1 MKQLKTRT
9 LFVLFFIL
17 ALILGMCALLVFY
30 VLNGASW
37 ASYSANRHVY
47 SNGSISSG
55 SIADRNGVTLYDCE
69 NNAYND
75 DYEIRVS
82 TVHAVGDRN
91 GSISV
96 GAKSVFADEL
106 VGFSLVFGTNG
117 TGNQVNLTLDAE
129 LNKVA
134 YEAMDGR
141 NGVVAL
147 YNYETG
153 DLLCML
159 STPAFDPD
167 NEDEIAAINAGDEE
181 YDGAYLNRFLSS
193 TYTPGS
199 TFKLVTSAAAIETL
213 GDLDS
218 FTYACDGSLEYDDG
232 STVTCPSAHGTVDFE
247 TALADSCN
255 GAFATLANEIG
266 GETLQQYAEEA
277 GLLSSLSVSGIPT
290 ATGSFSTTISAVDE
304 GWSGVGQYE
313 DLVNPC
319 AMLTL
324 MGCIASGG
332 EAAVPRLLLS
342 VTGSVGLT
350 TTESTETTSIGWA
363 SSTCQQLKTMMRNN
377 VVSHYGQS
385 QFGDLAVCAKSGTA
399 EVGSGSPH
407 AWFVGF
413 IDDEEYPYAFVV
425 VVENG
430 GWGSSV
436 AGSVA
441 AAVLE
446 AVCS

>member
-1 MKQLKTRT
+1 MKQLKKRT

-17 ALILGMCALLVFY
+17 ALILGMCVLLVFY

-55 SIADRNGVTLYDCE
+55 SIADRNGVVLYDCE
-69 NNAYND
+69 NDAYND

-82 TVHAVGDRN
+82 TVHAIGDRN

-106 VGFSLVFGTNG
+106 VGFSLIFGTNG
-117 TGNQVNLTLDAE
+117 TGNQVNLTLDAQ

-141 NGVVAL
+141 DGVVAL
-147 YNYETG
+147 YNYKTG

-167 NEDEIAAINAGDEE
+167 DEDEIAAINAGDES

-213 GDLDS
+213 SDLDS
-218 FTYACDGSLEYDDG
+218 FTFTCDGSLEYNDG

-350 TTESTETTSIGWA
+350 TTEATETTSIGWA
-363 SSTCQQLKTMMRNN
+363 SSTCEQLTTMMRNN

-425 VVENG
+425 IVENG

-446 AVCS
+446 AACS

>member
-17 ALILGMCALLVFY
+17 TLILGMCVLLVFY

-69 NNAYND
+69 NDAYND

-106 VGFSLVFGTNG
+106 VGFSLIFGTNG

-167 NEDEIAAINAGDEE
+167 DEDEIAAINAGDEE

-218 FTYACDGSLEYDDG
+218 FSYTCDGSLEYDDG

-255 GAFATLANEIG
+255 GAFAALANEIG
-266 GETLQQYAEEA
+266 SETLQQYAEEA
-277 GLLSSLSVSGIPT
+277 GLLSSLNVSGIPT
-290 ATGSFSTTISAVDE
+290 ATGNFSTTVSAVDE

-332 EAAVPRLLLS
+332 EAAAPRLLLS

-350 TTESTETTSIGWA
+350 TTESRETTSIGWD

-446 AVCS
+446 AACS

>member
-17 ALILGMCALLVFY
+17 ALILGMVVLLVFY

-55 SIADRNGVTLYDCE
+55 SIADRNGVILYDCE
-69 NNAYND
+69 NDAYND

-82 TVHAVGDRN
+82 TVHAIGDRN

-117 TGNQVNLTLDAE
+117 TGNQVNLTLDAQ

-141 NGVVAL
+141 DGVVAL

-167 NEDEIAAINAGDEE
+167 DEDEIAAINAGDES

-213 GDLDS
+213 SNLDS
-218 FTYACDGSLEYDDG
+218 FTFTCDGSLEYDDG

-290 ATGSFSTTISAVDE
+290 ATGSFSTTVSAVDE

-332 EAAVPRLLLS
+332 EAAAPRLLLS

-350 TTESTETTSIGWA
+350 TTEATETTSIGWD

-446 AVCS
+446 TACS

>member
-1 MKQLKTRT
+1 MKQLKSRT

-17 ALILGMCALLVFY
+17 ALILGMVVLLVLY

-55 SIADRNGVTLYDCE
+55 AIADRNGVILYDCE

-75 DYEIRVS
+75 DYEVRVS
-82 TVHAVGDRN
+82 TVHAIGDRN

-96 GAKSVFADEL
+96 GAKSVFADKL
-106 VGFSLVFGTNG
+106 VGFSLVFGTGG
-117 TGNQVNLTLDAE
+117 TGNQVNLTLDAQ

-141 NGVVAL
+141 SGVVAL
-147 YNYETG
+147 YNYESG

-159 STPAFDPD
+159 STPTFDPD
-167 NEDEIAAINAGDEE
+167 DEAEIAAINAGDEN

-213 GDLDS
+213 DDLGS
-218 FTYACDGSLEYDDG
+218 FTYTCDGALEYDDG

-255 GAFATLANEIG
+255 GAFAALANEIG
-266 GETLQQYAEEA
+266 SETLQKYAKEA

-290 ATGSFSTTISAVDE
+290 ATGSFSTTASAVDE

-332 EAAVPRLLLS
+332 KAATPRLLLS
-342 VTGSVGLT
+342 VTGSMGLT
-350 TTESTETTSIGWA
+350 TKEATETTSIGWS
-363 SSTCQQLKTMMRNN
+363 SSTCDQLKDMMRNN

-385 QFGDLAVCAKSGTA
+385 QFGDLTVCAKSGTA

-413 IDDEEYPYAFVV
+413 IDDEDYPYAFVV

-446 AVCS
+446 AACS